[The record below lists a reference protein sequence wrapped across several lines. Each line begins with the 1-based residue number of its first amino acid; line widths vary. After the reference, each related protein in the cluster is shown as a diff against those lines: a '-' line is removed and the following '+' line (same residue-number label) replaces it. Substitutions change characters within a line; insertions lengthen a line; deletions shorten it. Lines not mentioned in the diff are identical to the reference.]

1 MMALEG
7 DPLAAAA
14 AAAGATEGGRDPRIA
29 LDLKGALAILEK
41 ANVLAIL
48 VECLPPAATN
58 GRGEVTA
65 ESVIMPP
72 PTLTA
77 SLKESKTQI
86 GNVLKCFIHILD
98 QVGDNTSDANTSQ
111 TIDTYLTIYSQ
122 YLLFRAMFTPP
133 PPRALILVEN
143 HSLQITNN

>member
-1 MMALEG
+1 MLALES

-14 AAAGATEGGRDPRIA
+14 AGVAEGARDPRIA

-41 ANVLAIL
+41 ANVLTIL

-58 GRGEVTA
+58 GRREVTA

-77 SLKESKTQI
+77 SLKESKVSRHAKVNI
-86 GNVLKCFIHILD
+86 
-98 QVGDNTSDANTSQ
+98 
-111 TIDTYLTIYSQ
+111 
-122 YLLFRAMFTPP
+122 
-133 PPRALILVEN
+133 
-143 HSLQITNN
+143 